1 MKVKRILSLILSLTL
16 MLTGCISVSL
26 AEEPEAEEP
35 LESDNELS
43 VIMEEEIEI
52 VQAEALLGA
61 APEEEPEKDAE
72 IPTEEDIPGEDESAP
87 PAEEDLKEDEGI
99 PADEDEP
106 EGEPAESAEEPVA
119 PEVPT
124 EESSE
129 EPGADNPE
137 LPEDLIDEP
146 TDLPP
151 EEPTEEPA
159 EEPVMEPVEEPIEEP
174 MEDPEKEPEPVEE
187 PVEEPEKEPETIEEP
202 VEEPV
207 EEEPVEEEP
216 EELPPHQAGD
226 FVQVTKDT
234 WVFTDM
240 DKTEE
245 ASRIK
250 SDLFVGVFVRDAVV
264 QIKEVLRTS
273 CTVTDYAYTRD
284 QLMQRTSSGRKA
296 LRSFSPTAMDGF
308 SLKEIHVNLGSF
320 EAWQSGLNGSSGK
333 DSDYPQ
339 IAKSSAHG
347 TIYATPHYLAG
358 FEVY

>member
-151 EEPTEEPA
+151 EE
-159 EEPVMEPVEEPIEEP
+159 
-174 MEDPEKEPEPVEE
+174 
-187 PVEEPEKEPETIEEP
+187 
-202 VEEPV
+202 
-207 EEEPVEEEP
+207 
-216 EELPPHQAGD
+216 
-226 FVQVTKDT
+226 
-234 WVFTDM
+234 
-240 DKTEE
+240 
-245 ASRIK
+245 
-250 SDLFVGVFVRDAVV
+250 
-264 QIKEVLRTS
+264 
-273 CTVTDYAYTRD
+273 
-284 QLMQRTSSGRKA
+284 
-296 LRSFSPTAMDGF
+296 
-308 SLKEIHVNLGSF
+308 
-320 EAWQSGLNGSSGK
+320 
-333 DSDYPQ
+333 
-339 IAKSSAHG
+339 
-347 TIYATPHYLAG
+347 
-358 FEVY
+358 

>member
-61 APEEEPEKDAE
+61 VPEEEPEEDAE

-124 EESSE
+124 EEPSE

-159 EEPVMEPVEEPIEEP
+159 EEPIEEP

-264 QIKEVLRTS
+264 QIKEVLRDDNGDYWYKVQYLYGDVFKDGSLKWTAYGTVFVLAKETVDTDKTS
-273 CTVTDYAYTRD
+273 CTVTDYAYAAI
-284 QLMQRTSSGRKA
+284 L
-296 LRSFSPTAMDGF
+296 
-308 SLKEIHVNLGSF
+308 
-320 EAWQSGLNGSSGK
+320 
-333 DSDYPQ
+333 
-339 IAKSSAHG
+339 
-347 TIYATPHYLAG
+347 
-358 FEVY
+358 

>member
-1 MKVKRILSLILSLTL
+1 MNSPLSWKRKSKSFRPKHF
-16 MLTGCISVSL
+16 L
-26 AEEPEAEEP
+26 A
-35 LESDNELS
+35 LR
-43 VIMEEEIEI
+43 
-52 VQAEALLGA
+52 
-61 APEEEPEKDAE
+61 
-72 IPTEEDIPGEDESAP
+72 
-87 PAEEDLKEDEGI
+87 EDLKEDEGI

-129 EPGADNPE
+129 EPGADNPDA
-137 LPEDLIDEP
+137 PEDLIVEP
-146 TDLPP
+146 TDLPL
-151 EEPTEEPA
+151 EKPTEEPA
-159 EEPVMEPVEEPIEEP
+159 EEPVVEPIEEP
-174 MEDPEKEPEPVEE
+174 AEEPVVEPIEEPTEDPEKEPEPVEE
-187 PVEEPEKEPETIEEP
+187 PVEEPEKEPESIEEP

-250 SDLFVGVFVRDAVV
+250 SDLFAGVFVRDAVV
-264 QIKEVLRTS
+264 QIKEVLRDDNGDYWYKVQYLYGDVFKDGSLKWTAYGTVFVLAKETVDTDKTS

-284 QLMQRTSSGRKA
+284 QLMQRTSSV
-296 LRSFSPTAMDGF
+296 L
-308 SLKEIHVNLGSF
+308 
-320 EAWQSGLNGSSGK
+320 
-333 DSDYPQ
+333 
-339 IAKSSAHG
+339 
-347 TIYATPHYLAG
+347 
-358 FEVY
+358 